1 MANTVPLFIC
11 MICVLLCAVFK
22 MHADEQYRIAMRYH
36 DIAPNGARQD
46 QMGYWAA
53 KSKLFHTALVFF
65 LYATVSA
72 FGYLIATIIQE
83 QF

>member
-1 MANTVPLFIC
+1 MTHAVPLFIC

-46 QMGYWAA
+46 QMEYWAT
-53 KSKLFHTALVFF
+53 KSKLFHTAIVFF
-65 LYATVSA
+65 LYAKLLA
-72 FGYLIATIIQE
+72 WAYLIATIIQE